1 MGWDEMC
8 KGGLKM
14 LCPKMFLKFA
24 KKEKKTEKTT
34 TKEGTGSLVILQS
47 DKQYQ
52 LAVYFKK

>member
-1 MGWDEMC
+1 MC